1 MERPIPN
8 PLIGRRNRANQAGRI
23 MGLENGHFGGNHGP
37 YSTGHHGAALV
48 AGDIDEIVA
57 DYTDDAVFITPRG
70 VLRGKDGV
78 REGFTLMLEDLPNAK
93 WDIPTQIF
101 EGDVLLIEW
110 SAVSEATRAMDG
122 IDTFVFSEDGIRVQ
136 TVRYTL
142 ESTA

>member
-1 MERPIPN
+1 MARTPQEIF
-8 PLIGRRNRANQAGRI
+8 Q
-23 MGLENGHFGGNHGP
+23 
-37 YSTGHHGAALV
+37 HHGAALV